1 MDRAAGRVGVMG
13 LRPSAEIVQAWVE
26 RTCALQGLPA
36 KLDDPRVIEQ
46 IVKLVG
52 HARQT
57 GSTRSAS
64 NVPRPRIA
72 GRTTARSSTAAT
84 IER

>member
-1 MDRAAGRVGVMG
+1 MDRAAGGVGVMG
-13 LRPSAEIVQAWVE
+13 LKPSPDVVQAWVE
-26 RTCALQGLPA
+26 RTCAAQGIPT
-36 KLDDPRVIEQ
+36 KLYDPRVIEQ
-46 IVKLVG
+46 VVKLVG
-52 HARQT
+52 QARQT

-64 NVPRPRIA
+64 KAPRPRIA